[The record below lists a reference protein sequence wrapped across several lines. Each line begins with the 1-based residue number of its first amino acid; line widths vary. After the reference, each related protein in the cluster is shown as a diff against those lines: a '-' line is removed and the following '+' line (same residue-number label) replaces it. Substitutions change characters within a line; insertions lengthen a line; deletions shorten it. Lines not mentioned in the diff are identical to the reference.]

1 MAHKSVLERK
11 RKDPQNPDNFV
22 KICDRCNNAYLE
34 RQLLLPFWKNYQK
47 IKVVVDDREKK
58 HEILTS
64 KFNRLEA
71 ELVYIKKM
79 VGLSNKNGSKE
90 KEAEQRY
97 SKLEA
102 EQRDITSEF
111 EHLQDDMNDLAKR
124 LSRLETEF
132 IQAELAIKQQRLQ
145 KEEM

>member
-1 MAHKSVLERK
+1 M
-11 RKDPQNPDNFV
+11 
-22 KICDRCNNAYLE
+22 
-34 RQLLLPFWKNYQK
+34 LPFWKNYQK